1 MGTFRDSWRGL
12 SGNSGVCGPDGAG
25 ILQTF
30 SVDGK
35 GEAPVCRGIL
45 SGTVPDA
52 LIIYAGVGE
61 NRPLS
66 VAGKCYVLFIRKT
79 SSIFCSIALIS
90 TPRM

>member
-1 MGTFRDSWRGL
+1 MGAFRDSWRGL
-12 SGNSGVCGPDGAG
+12 GGNSGVRGPYGAG

-52 LIIYAGVGE
+52 QIITQG
-61 NRPLS
+61 S
-66 VAGKCYVLFIRKT
+66 GKTGPCLLPVSAMFYLFVK
-79 SSIFCSIALIS
+79 
-90 TPRM
+90 PRLYFAA